1 MKKKKKKQK
10 RMVQQSQKGMC
21 TIILKVKYLKNTLI
35 NYFICSVNALSLW
48 ALLLRGFSY
57 IELMGKT
64 L

>member
-1 MKKKKKKQK
+1 
-10 RMVQQSQKGMC
+10 MVQQSQKGMC